1 VKFLS
6 EKITDVKTKM
16 EVTIREQKDKIND
29 LELQV
34 ALKNDEI
41 NKMRG
46 DLEKSNKTARSA
58 QQESLKLK

>member
-16 EVTIREQKDKIND
+16 EVTIREQKDRIND

>member
-1 VKFLS
+1 MS

-16 EVTIREQKDKIND
+16 EVTIREQKDRIND

>member
-1 VKFLS
+1 LS

-16 EVTIREQKDKIND
+16 EVTIREQKDRIND

-58 QQESLKLK
+58 QLESLKLK

>member
-1 VKFLS
+1 MS